1 MTEEKKK
8 KTTYGEFA
16 VNKTPAP
23 SAITL
28 PTYGEFMA
36 QRNAQNAASAFASPA
51 VGNAISYAAGAGYT
65 APTVPT
71 TYGANAPAGW
81 DKGISYAPTAE
92 GATTYTENAQ
102 AQGAEGAAAPTT
114 YGENA
119 NGGKT
124 VLQLIEE
131 QKNASYADAE
141 AARERAIVDAQ
152 TRYALSGAGYGTN
165 AEKLA
170 AAGLSGSGYGE
181 YMQSQAYA
189 QQRAGIQ
196 AANAQA
202 DAAKRE
208 ADKVYYGSMLA
219 NEENLKSAYTSLL
232 DMAKSGNY
240 TAEEIGTLA
249 GKYGITDTA
258 DLDTLQKA
266 AGDEYIQK
274 TITADTSDEE
284 IAAKYAG
291 NEQAAKEARK
301 TMALDEIEGYADGG
315 EWTAADEAV
324 EKYYKSGVLD
334 DNDRQNYYMQNAT
347 EEIEEAAKSG
357 TLTAKTAK
365 SYEQALEK
373 AKNDGKIS
381 SADYEAAKRYLYGNV
396 VTVVDGTE
404 VEFEHLARGTDKT
417 MFSVTL
423 NGETISTASFQAEA
437 DSKTKNALAAV
448 AGENPAEGTLALYDD
463 GVYVYINSH
472 GYSGWY
478 KASRNWIVEGAISS
492 TDNKRIYDIIK
503 NDIAPAKSSTARPEH
518 KADE

>member
-102 AQGAEGAAAPTT
+102 ARGAEGAAAPTT

-141 AARERAIVDAQ
+141 AARERAIADAK
-152 TRYALSGAGYGTN
+152 TSYAQNRATYGKN
-165 AEKLA
+165 AEALA
-170 AAGLSGSGYGE
+170 ELGLAGSGYGE
-181 YMQSQAYA
+181 YLDASAYA
-189 QQRAGIQ
+189 QQRAEVQ
-196 AANAQA
+196 AARATES
-202 DAAKRE
+202 AAKTA
-208 ADKVYYGSMLA
+208 ADRVYYSDMA
-219 NEENLKSAYTSLL
+219 AQNEKVNAAFTSLL
-232 DMAKSGNY
+232 DAAKGGEY
-240 TAEEIGTLA
+240 TADEIRTVA
-249 GKYGITDTA
+249 QKQGITDTA
-258 DLDTLQKA
+258 DLDTLAKA

-301 TMALDEIEGYADGG
+301 TMALDEIEGYADGR

-334 DNDRQNYYMQNAT
+334 DNDRQSYYMQNAT
-347 EEIEEAAKSG
+347 AEIEEAAKSG

-381 SADYEAAKRYLYGNV
+381 STDYEAAKKYLYASI
-396 VTVVDGTE
+396 VTVMDGTNVKITTYE
-404 VEFEHLARGTDKT
+404 KYNQTSFDIEI
-417 MFSVTL
+417 
-423 NGETISTASFQAEA
+423 NGETIKLASHSRDPVDA
-437 DSKTKNALAAV
+437 KTRNALTAV
-448 AGENPAEGTLALYDD
+448 AGQNPKNGTLALYDD
-463 GVYVYINSH
+463 GIYIYIAND
-472 GYSGWY
+472 YNAWY
-478 KASRNWIVEGAISS
+478 KVSRNWTKAGTISS
-492 TDNKRIYDIIK
+492 FANKRIYEIMRD
-503 NDIAPAKSSTARPEH
+503 DIAPTQGAPEKPKH
-518 KADE
+518 TT